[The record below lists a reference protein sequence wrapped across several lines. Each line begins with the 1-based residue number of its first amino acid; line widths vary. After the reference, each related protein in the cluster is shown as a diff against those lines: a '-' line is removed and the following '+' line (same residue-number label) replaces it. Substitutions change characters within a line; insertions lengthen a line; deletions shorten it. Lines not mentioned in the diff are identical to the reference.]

1 MTLLMRAERWLAPL
15 LVLVLSSA
23 AKTPAPDQFTP
34 VVASTLT
41 SGCQP
46 FPGTDGKRH
55 VVYELVLTNTSPT
68 PATLKKIEVVDAANP
83 SRIFASYADHDLM
96 LRLRSTGNSAV
107 ESPEIEFNNT
117 RLFLIDLA
125 FGAGVAPPSVLA
137 HRIQLLG
144 ASAPSHNPAKPV
156 PLSYTI
162 APFKLSLKKL
172 PEIGPP
178 LIGDRWVA
186 INGCCGVAGVHRST
200 GFAVNG
206 RISFAQR
213 FAIDWMR
220 LDDKGR
226 MVHGDPA
233 DVHNYASYGADVLAV
248 ADGKVVSTL
257 NDLDDQV
264 PGKLPD
270 PKTIN
275 IENVDGNHVVLD
287 LGNGVFAFYAHMQK
301 HSITVAPGDRVKR
314 GQVLGQLGN
323 TGNSSAPHLHFHLM
337 DGPSVLGSS
346 GIPYVIDSFA
356 FAGQIPEE
364 KFAAAPGVEG
374 DWSEGLLHTPSSRDK
389 QFPMDLTIADF
400 AGKR

>member
-1 MTLLMRAERWLAPL
+1 MHAERWLVPL
-15 LVLVLSSA
+15 LVLVLPTA
-23 AKTPAPDQFTP
+23 AKSPAKDQFTP
-34 VVASTLT
+34 LIVSTLT
-41 SGCQP
+41 SGGQP

-55 VVYELVLTNTSPT
+55 VVYELVLTNTNPT
-68 PATLKKIEVVDAANP
+68 PATVKKIEVLDAANP
-83 SRIFASYADHDLM
+83 SRVFSSYAGRDLL
-96 LRLRSTGNSAV
+96 LRLRSTGNTAV
-107 ESPEIEFNNT
+107 ESPIIEFNNT
-117 RLFLIDLA
+117 RLFLIDLS
-125 FGAGVAPPSVLA
+125 FDLGAAPPSVLE

-156 PLSYTI
+156 PLSYTV
-162 APFKLSLKKL
+162 APFTLSSKL

-178 LIGDRWVA
+178 LAGDRWVA
-186 INGCCGVAGVHRST
+186 VNGCCGVTGVHRST
-200 GFAVNG
+200 GLPVNG

-226 MVHGDPA
+226 MVHGNPA

-323 TGNSSAPHLHFHLM
+323 TGNTSAPHLHFHLM

-346 GIPYVIDSFA
+346 GVPYVIDSFA
-356 FAGQIPEE
+356 FAGQISEE
-364 KFAAAPGVEG
+364 KFAAAPGIEG
-374 DWSEGLLHTPSSRDK
+374 DWSDGLLRKPSPRAK
-389 QFPMDLTIADF
+389 QFPMDLTIVNF
-400 AGKR
+400 PNKR

>member
-1 MTLLMRAERWLAPL
+1 
-15 LVLVLSSA
+15 
-23 AKTPAPDQFTP
+23 
-34 VVASTLT
+34 
-41 SGCQP
+41 
-46 FPGTDGKRH
+46 
-55 VVYELVLTNTSPT
+55 
-68 PATLKKIEVVDAANP
+68 
-83 SRIFASYADHDLM
+83 
-96 LRLRSTGNSAV
+96 
-107 ESPEIEFNNT
+107 
-117 RLFLIDLA
+117 
-125 FGAGVAPPSVLA
+125 
-137 HRIQLLG
+137 
-144 ASAPSHNPAKPV
+144 
-156 PLSYTI
+156 
-162 APFKLSLKKL
+162 L

>member
-1 MTLLMRAERWLAPL
+1 
-15 LVLVLSSA
+15 
-23 AKTPAPDQFTP
+23 
-34 VVASTLT
+34 
-41 SGCQP
+41 
-46 FPGTDGKRH
+46 
-55 VVYELVLTNTSPT
+55 LVLTNTSPT

-137 HRIQLLG
+137 HRIQLVG

-374 DWSEGLLHTPSSRDK
+374 DWSDGLLHTPSSRDK